1 MKNGITFTNVITQD
15 QFQSGSWDPY
25 LYRDSKDSELL
36 SDYVKLSKLS
46 TRGVTNH
53 LEHAPIEYKD
63 IPRGNFIGFNLK
75 VNKIKKGR
83 LPIVTGNTLLFGTMR
98 AYLGNV
104 LVTPNSEWV
113 SESKSWFAINSEF
126 LIVKPKDDL
135 NYFWWAV
142 LKSESFLTQLPT
154 GTGGTRPRASIEQL
168 NNIPIVVPC
177 LENRKKINKELMVVA
192 KSYWKQTVSLKETL
206 EKTGLF

>member
-15 QFQSGSWDPY
+15 QFKSGSWDPY

-36 SDYVKLSKLS
+36 CDYVELCRVS
-46 TRGVTNH
+46 TRGITNN
-53 LEHAPIEYKD
+53 LEFAPIEYKD

-75 VNKIKKGR
+75 VNKKNKGR

-104 LVTPNSEWV
+104 LVTPNSEWI
-113 SESKSWFAINSEF
+113 SENKSWFAINSEF
-126 LIVKPKDDL
+126 LMVKPNDGL

-142 LKSESFLTQLPT
+142 LKSESFLSQLPT
-154 GTGGTRPRASIEQL
+154 GTGGTRPRANIEQL
-168 NNIPIVVPC
+168 TNIPIAVPS
-177 LENRKKINKELMVVA
+177 LKDRKKINKELMMVA
-192 KSYWKQTVSLKETL
+192 KSYWEQTINLREAL
-206 EKTGLF
+206 EQTGLF